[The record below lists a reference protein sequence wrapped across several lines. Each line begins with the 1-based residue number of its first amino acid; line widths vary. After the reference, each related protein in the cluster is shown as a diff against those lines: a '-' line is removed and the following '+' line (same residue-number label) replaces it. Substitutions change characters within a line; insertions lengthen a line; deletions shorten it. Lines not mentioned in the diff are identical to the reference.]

1 MYDVEENADA
11 IAVTPTNA
19 TNYHIMDYMN
29 GPTEATEDNLGW
41 YYTPRTAGNLTL
53 NVGVYRVED
62 RICGND
68 WNYGFE
74 ATLNFV
80 VS

>member
-1 MYDVEENADA
+1 MYDVEGNADA
-11 IAVTPTNA
+11 IAVTPTN
-19 TNYHIMDYMN
+19 
-29 GPTEATEDNLGW
+29 ATEDNLGW